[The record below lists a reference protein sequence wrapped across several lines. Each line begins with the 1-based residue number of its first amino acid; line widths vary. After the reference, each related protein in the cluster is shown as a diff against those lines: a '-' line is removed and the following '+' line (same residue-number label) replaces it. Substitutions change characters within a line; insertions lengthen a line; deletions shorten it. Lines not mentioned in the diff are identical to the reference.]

1 MSLSAGIFF
10 SSVAVA
16 FVLAFGIGAN
26 DVANRY
32 RAASNRFCQIS
43 LLLEKMLRVSIFDR
57 AALVPQLA
65 AEH

>member
-1 MSLSAGIFF
+1 MSLSAGIFY

-32 RAASNRFCQIS
+32 WAASNRCCRM
-43 LLLEKMLRVSIFDR
+43 LLLFEEN
-57 AALVPQLA
+57 
-65 AEH
+65 AEGVKT

>member
-1 MSLSAGIFF
+1 MSLSAGIFY

-32 RAASNRFCQIS
+32 WAASNRCCRSCYLKNAEGF
-43 LLLEKMLRVSIFDR
+43 KFDR